1 MKKVVIIPARYAS
14 TRFPGKPLVL
24 IQGKPMILHVYEA
37 AKTADVDDVAV
48 ATDDE
53 RIEQCVIK
61 FGGKAVMTLP
71 THPSGTDRCG
81 EVAQKLNLNDDDVI
95 INVQGDE
102 PYITKNE
109 INALADLFSNP
120 EIGIATLIKQIDK
133 DEEIDDP
140 NKVKVIKDIH
150 NKAIYFS
157 RLAIPY
163 IRNKGSFNPTYFKHI
178 GIYAYRKKYLD
189 ELIRLPESALEKSEK
204 LEQLRWIE
212 NGYSIYTAECNYEGI
227 GIDTPEDLK
236 RLNQAL

>member
-1 MKKVVIIPARYAS
+1 MKKAVIIPARYAS

-24 IQGKPMILHVYEA
+24 IQGKPMIQHVFEA
-37 AKTADVDDVAV
+37 AKTANVDDVAV

-53 RIEQCVIK
+53 RIEQCVLQ
-61 FGGKAVMTLP
+61 FGGKAVMTSPL
-71 THPSGTDRCG
+71 HPSGTDRCG
-81 EVAQKLNLNDDDVI
+81 EVAQKLNLEDDDVI

-102 PYITKNE
+102 PFITKAE
-109 INALADLFSNP
+109 INALADLFSDP
-120 EIGIATLIKQIDK
+120 QIGIATLIKKIDRE
-133 DEEIDDP
+133 EEIEDM

-163 IRNKGSFNPTYFKHI
+163 IRNKGNFAPTYFKHI
-178 GIYAYRKKYLD
+178 GIYAYRKKILN
-189 ELIRLPESALEKSEK
+189 ELIRLPESPLEKSEK

-212 NGYSIYTAECNYEGI
+212 NGYSIYTAECHYEGI

-236 RLNQAL
+236 RLQQAQ